1 MTIDEPWQIAYK
13 RQMEFY
19 QWLLRRR
26 GEKIA
31 RRGWFVYCI
40 GRRDLAGFGS
50 RRA

>member
-1 MTIDEPWQIAYK
+1 VTIDEPWQIAYK

-26 GEKIA
+26 GEKVA
-31 RRGWFVYCI
+31 QRGWFVYCI